1 MTGPSV
7 DFSEFFAATWAR
19 LFPTT
24 YGVAG
29 SAGDAEEA
37 LQTAFAKAY
46 RHWSRISQLD
56 EPVAYVRRMAV
67 NEALTAHRRSRRRT
81 AALQE
86 LLDHQV
92 TPDEIDRGAE
102 RVDAWAA
109 VLTLP
114 PRQRAVL
121 VLRYYEGMT
130 EAQIAETLGCRPGTV
145 KSQAS
150 AALAN
155 LRARFPDLD
164 PTAVEGEHP

>member
-1 MTGPSV
+1 MTGPSA
-7 DFSEFFAATWAR
+7 DFSEFFRATWPR
-19 LFPTT
+19 LFRTT

-29 SAGDAEEA
+29 SVDDAEEA

-46 RHWSRISQLD
+46 THWNRISKLD
-56 EPVAYVRRMAV
+56 EPLAYVRRMAV

-81 AALQE
+81 AALHE
-86 LLDHQV
+86 LLDHQE
-92 TPDEIDRGAE
+92 TRDDIGRRAE

-121 VLRYYEGMT
+121 VLRYYEGLS
-130 EAQIAETLGCRPGTV
+130 EAQIAEALGCRPGTV

-150 AALAN
+150 AALAT
-155 LRARFPDLD
+155 LRTRFPDLG
-164 PTAVEGEHP
+164 PTFVEGDHR